1 MAGGRKFRHA
11 LVRNMITTLSIP
23 IAQGRTAEVYLWN
36 DQHVLKLYRE
46 WCPPHWIEEEA
57 QIARAVHAAGIPSPA
72 AEEII
77 EVDGRRGLIYERIEG
92 ISMLQDMNTR
102 PWTILKHARSLA
114 DLHVQIHKISL
125 TGLPSYKD
133 GMQYAI
139 TQAPHLNEDLRNKAL
154 TLLDALPDGKQLCH
168 GDYHPGNVILTKNGP
183 IVIDWMTA
191 RRGNLWTDVARTSM
205 ILSIGVKGAGKQVR
219 PLIQMAILL
228 YHRAYLNRY
237 RSLIPDTKNE
247 LNRWLPVIAAAR
259 LNEDI
264 KPEREALIQ
273 IIREA

>member
-1 MAGGRKFRHA
+1 
-11 LVRNMITTLSIP
+11 MIKTLSTP
-23 IAQGRTAEVYLWN
+23 IAQGRTSEVYLWN
-36 DQHVLKLYRE
+36 DHHVLKLYRE

-57 QIARAVHAAGIPSPA
+57 RIARAVYAAGIPSPA

-77 EVDGRRGLIYERIEG
+77 EVDGRGGLIYERLEG
-92 ISMLQDMNTR
+92 ISMLQDMNAR

-114 DLHVQIHKISL
+114 DLHVQINKISI

-139 TQAPHLNEDLRNKAL
+139 TQAPHLTKALRNKAL
-154 TLLDALPDGKQLCH
+154 TLLDALPDGRQLCH
-168 GDYHPGNVILTKNGP
+168 GDYHPGNVILTKDGP

-191 RRGNLWTDVARTSM
+191 RMGNPWADVARTSM
-205 ILSIGVKGAGKQVR
+205 ILSIGVKSAGKQVR

-237 RSLIPDTKNE
+237 RSFVPDPSNE
-247 LNRWLPVIAAAR
+247 LKRWAPVIAAAR

-264 KPEREALIQ
+264 QPEWEALIQ
-273 IIREA
+273 MIQEA